1 VGRGGCRTQAATSLG
16 EMQRLGIDMKHEGLM
31 QEHAGGWPVCRK
43 PVSPSTIARGLIGCG
58 PGPGHDVGVPGG
70 CYSFRRVDAASNH
83 LPATH
88 PTSPFPQQQ
97 NYLLLQSSRE
107 VTLHATHLLHS
118 LTHPFFLSTQ
128 ETSDHCCHSAYPR
141 PTLQER
147 LGQEYRQPPL
157 NFYTLDTTPPP
168 LALEHPLMRA

>member
-1 VGRGGCRTQAATSLG
+1 MQHSVYCGAPKGVCTLGAGRAKERSLACWVGRGGCRTQAATSPG
-16 EMQRLGIDMKHEGLM
+16 EMQRLGIDMKHDGLM

-83 LPATH
+83 LPATR

-107 VTLHATHLLHS
+107 VTLHATHLLHP
-118 LTHPFFLSTQ
+118 LAHPFFLSTQ
-128 ETSDHCCHSAYPR
+128 ETSDRCCHSAYPDR
-141 PTLQER
+141 R
-147 LGQEYRQPPL
+147 CKSG
-157 NFYTLDTTPPP
+157 
-168 LALEHPLMRA
+168 